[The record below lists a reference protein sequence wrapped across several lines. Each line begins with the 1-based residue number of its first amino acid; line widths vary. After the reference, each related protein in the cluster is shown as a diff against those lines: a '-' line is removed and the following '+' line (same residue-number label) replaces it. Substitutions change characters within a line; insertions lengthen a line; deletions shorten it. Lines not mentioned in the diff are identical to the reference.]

1 MLAEIIDIKENELE
15 LKLQEEDISIM
26 YIIQHE
32 LLKEKS
38 VEFAGVMLKHPL
50 IKDYIARVITKR
62 KDPIDA
68 IQDASLSASE
78 YIKELT
84 GYPESQ
90 PEEEITRGVFLRSSV
105 LNARPALR

>member
-78 YIKELT
+78 YIK
-84 GYPESQ
+84 
-90 PEEEITRGVFLRSSV
+90 
-105 LNARPALR
+105 